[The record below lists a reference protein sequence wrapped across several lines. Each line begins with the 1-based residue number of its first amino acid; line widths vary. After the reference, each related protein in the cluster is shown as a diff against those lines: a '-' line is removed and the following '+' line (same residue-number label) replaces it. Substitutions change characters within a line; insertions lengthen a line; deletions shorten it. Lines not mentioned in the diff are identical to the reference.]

1 MIVMLDGK
9 SEIGAH
15 VRSNYYYL
23 NRLRHL
29 IRMKA
34 VTIRIL
40 FTPKRFSFFH
50 TYATC
55 SELLFNKY
63 YEVRQAFEIFSFLA
77 HERQKE

>member
-1 MIVMLDGK
+1 MVFILDGN

-23 NRLRHL
+23 NCLRHL

-40 FTPKRFSFFH
+40 LTPKRFSFFH

-55 SELLFNKY
+55 SELLFNLSTM
-63 YEVRQAFEIFSFLA
+63 R
-77 HERQKE
+77 